1 MRRLPDA
8 PLKFLLVIQRHLRLE
23 PFPSVHG
30 LQKPARTVPDNRA
43 PMVIEAVVNACR
55 LCGRDKRNHGPE
67 QAAVDRNVRK
77 RHRSIG
83 SGAEP
88 PGKELLSL
96 RVEVRHVH
104 HGRFAR
110 KFKFHLSYAG
120 NQRPLHVHAPDLA
133 AAAQRPCRIDHGLF
147 QNVRRGVL
155 GFRQDVGNHIVKPG
169 HR

>member
-43 PMVIEAVVNACR
+43 PMVIEAIVNACR

-83 SGAEP
+83 NS
-88 PGKELLSL
+88 
-96 RVEVRHVH
+96 
-104 HGRFAR
+104 
-110 KFKFHLSYAG
+110 
-120 NQRPLHVHAPDLA
+120 
-133 AAAQRPCRIDHGLF
+133 
-147 QNVRRGVL
+147 
-155 GFRQDVGNHIVKPG
+155 
-169 HR
+169 